1 MTKVEEREVINEAL
15 YNELIEKY
23 DSNIEYYIQNI
34 DESAEDI
41 LSELDEMHLYDY
53 VEDLVENKVDFLI
66 KKYNL
71 ILEDGELNID
81 LIEPIYV
88 EYIEKFVNDM
98 LPFREA
104 VLYSNMSSDK
114 IL

>member
-1 MTKVEEREVINEAL
+1 MTKAEEREVIIETL
-15 YNELIEKY
+15 YNELLEKF

-34 DESAEDI
+34 DESAEDV
-41 LSELDEMHLYDY
+41 LAELDEMHLYDY

-71 ILEDGELNID
+71 IVEDGELNVD
-81 LIEPIYV
+81 LIEPIYI

-98 LPFREA
+98 LPFRE
-104 VLYSNMSSDK
+104 SG
-114 IL
+114 II